1 MEGGNRMRSPNYRSY
16 LDFPYFVES
25 VNQLPVRAAAE
36 IRLHQSE
43 PSIHSITVFP
53 PQHYSTMRLGRW
65 SRPWLGLRKTPRRT
79 VVLGDHQAIIVAVD
93 RGGRQ
98 TTRIIPYTALIDI
111 ELALMILYAYVQFS
125 WIDEGQAETVKIEFN
140 AVRTAIIREQLD
152 WLRDMISARIRYPV
166 PCPEGEL
173 DSLLAKAPGKLRSYL
188 RAALLPAEPLLIAV
202 YQSALRRSKGWV
214 RSHGISP
221 NRIVAITDRHLIL
234 VEEEFVPYPTYG
246 AITRFCPLDCIRFV
260 TFESGSDAIRMM
272 VARGTGQTTHEIGI
286 PLSQANAAVLR
297 DAFGTTMAIPIRD
310 LPGDACNLPGRQPRG
325 DDQNDQ
331 GNL

>member
-1 MEGGNRMRSPNYRSY
+1 MEGGNMMRSSDYVPY
-16 LDFPYFVES
+16 LDFPYIVES
-25 VNQLPVRAAAE
+25 VNQLPVRAAAA

-53 PQHYSTMRLGRW
+53 PQYYSTMHLGW
-65 SRPWLGLRKTPRRT
+65 LSRPWFGLRKTPRRT

-111 ELALMILYAYVQFS
+111 ELALMILYAYVQFT

-152 WLRDMISARIRYPV
+152 WLRDMISARIRYSV

-173 DSLLAKAPGKLRSYL
+173 ESLLANAPGKLRSYL
-188 RAALLPAEPLLIAV
+188 RAALLPTEPLLIAV
-202 YQSALRRSKGWV
+202 YQSALRRSKGWA
-214 RSHGISP
+214 RSRSISP

-234 VEEEFVPYPTYG
+234 VEEEFVPYATYG

-260 TFESGSDAIRMM
+260 TFESGSGAIRMW
-272 VARGTGQTTHEIGI
+272 VAQGTAQTTHEIGI

-297 DAFGTTMAIPIRD
+297 DSFGETMAIPIRE
-310 LPGDACNLPGRQPRG
+310 LPGDACSSKNS
-325 DDQNDQ
+325 
-331 GNL
+331 